1 MDTRSRSKSSDDVRR
16 TVATGTEDLHMDGP
30 GMGKSQMVNGSQ
42 HAIAHDAM
50 YKTSNV
56 TAISHQP
63 VAGSYSE
70 PGIRR
75 TSRSSGPVMMRET
88 VSTSSAARPT
98 SVPAWSCQSGE
109 QVASVPGTIAI
120 GDHPDDHRFS
130 RVDRSRVSRSEIGR
144 RRSLERMQCIDYTDQ
159 SPTSEPLPASTSTE
173 TQNKN
178 SAAASSNH
186 LHHHHHQHQFQQQ
199 QQQQQPYHPSYT
211 HPHLTRQASSSS
223 SSAQIHTATGDRTGL
238 VRTSAAQL
246 TTATAA
252 VVTPTPSS
260 SGDEAGQVQ
269 QQRQLAAA
277 TVPASHISLSDGGG
291 SSARMRSRSALPTYG
306 GSGDSSGQ
314 SNNRSASPTIKV
326 LQEYEAHLRNALA
339 KGSEADTYSLN
350 TFETILSQS
359 MENVVALMKEV
370 QSEIEAIRREESHY
384 RSGSAADEAVFT
396 HRSGRAGQWSRSY
409 TLPSRGTSL
418 PPPGLLGASTGDL
431 YSAIRKSS
439 APVLDTLSVDGA
451 GMHFLRPQSSF
462 ESTASDSKA
471 YLTSSEVSVIL
482 LLFFFLLVLLMEII
496 STQLTTHKSL
506 IHKSLVH
513 TSDYSH
519 CYSLLTTHYSYN

>member
-1 MDTRSRSKSSDDVRR
+1 MTRPQSQAGPVDTRSRSKSSDDVRR
-16 TVATGTEDLHMDGP
+16 TGATGTEDLDAG
-30 GMGKSQMVNGSQ
+30 GMKKMINPMNGSQ

-50 YKTSNV
+50 YKTSNT
-56 TAISHQP
+56 TAITHQP
-63 VAGSYSE
+63 VPGSYSE

-75 TSRSSGPVMMRET
+75 TSRSSGPVMSRET

-98 SVPAWSCQSGE
+98 SVPAWSCKSGE
-109 QVASVPGTIAI
+109 QVASVSGTIAM
-120 GDHPDDHRFS
+120 GDHPDDHHFS

-199 QQQQQPYHPSYT
+199 QQQQQYHTSSYT

-223 SSAQIHTATGDRTGL
+223 SSAQIHSTAANVTGDRSGL
-238 VRTSAAQL
+238 VRSSASQL
-246 TTATAA
+246 TTAAA
-252 VVTPTPSS
+252 VTPTPSS
-260 SGDEAGQVQ
+260 SGDEAGHQG
-269 QQRQLAAA
+269 QRHIGGG
-277 TVPASHISLSDGGG
+277 SSSGHISLSNGGG

-306 GSGDSSGQ
+306 GSGDSRDGQ
-314 SNNRSASPTIKV
+314 SNNQRSASPTIKV

-471 YLTSSEVSVIL
+471 YLTSSEVSSFFPSSPPSPSKL
-482 LLFFFLLVLLMEII
+482 LPHLHTHSHLHTQQL
-496 STQLTTHKSL
+496 QLTCK
-506 IHKSLVH
+506 
-513 TSDYSH
+513 
-519 CYSLLTTHYSYN
+519 